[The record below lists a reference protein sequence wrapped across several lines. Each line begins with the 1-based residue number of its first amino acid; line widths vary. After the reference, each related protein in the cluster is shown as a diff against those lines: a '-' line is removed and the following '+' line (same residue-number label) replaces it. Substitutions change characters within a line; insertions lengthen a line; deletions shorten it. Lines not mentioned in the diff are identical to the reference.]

1 MNALDIGSYA
11 EILNIFLLE
20 TGKYLLLLLLV
31 VLAVRLW
38 RQLPRSSG
46 SNRRNMLVFAMVTTI
61 LAVGVGYY
69 SLCNSLGR
77 LYFYYGSRAVRAGN
91 FGSAL
96 VLFQTSAKHWKTADA
111 LGGEG
116 VSLLWSGAADQG
128 MALLSEAAKLR
139 RKQTAFEEYYEGLY
153 FFYQSQ
159 WDTAAPLLAAASAAL
174 EYRWNSVILV
184 SVIELEKGNPQEAEK
199 LMEPFTAI
207 DVANYDQAYVTAALD
222 LWRGKKGEAKML
234 ATKYDPASLP
244 PFWKSRFQK
253 LDAQLQVRQP

>member
-46 SNRRNMLVFAMVTTI
+46 PNWRKMLLFALVTTI

-77 LYFYYGSRAVRAGN
+77 LYFHYGSRAVRAGN
-91 FGSAL
+91 FASAL
-96 VLFQTSAKHWKTADA
+96 LLFQTSAKNWKNADA

-116 VSLLWSGAADQG
+116 VSLLWSGATNQG
-128 MALLSEAAKLR
+128 MAFLSEALKIR
-139 RKQTAFEEYYEGLY
+139 KKQTPFEEYYEGLY
-153 FFYQSQ
+153 FFYQGQ

-199 LMEPFTAI
+199 LMAPFTAV
-207 DVANYDQAYVTAALD
+207 DVADYDQAYVTASLD
-222 LWRGKKGEAKML
+222 LWKGKKDEAKKL
-234 ATKYDPASLP
+234 AARYDPASLP